1 MGKKI
6 RVLAVFLTVI
16 IVVCSAVPA
25 FAESFEETLRKAQRD
40 TMTASTKGE
49 SQS

>member
-1 MGKKI
+1 MGRKF

-16 IVVCSAVPA
+16 IVMCGVVPA
-25 FAESFEETLRKAQRD
+25 FADSFEETLRKAQRD